1 MLIVRTLDPM
11 PAIATLAATFLV
23 ASISITLAALL
34 SFRLLGRFVNRMVS
48 FSIGVLLATAFLHL
62 IPEAFESHVPLRDL
76 CGTLLAGLFGFF
88 FLEKIA
94 VYRHSHHFEG
104 DGHHHEHGHDAHEA
118 GRGGVFVLVGSAVHN
133 FSDGIVIAGAFL
145 ASPWV
150 GVAATLSIL
159 AHEIPHKLGDFI
171 VLLNAHVP
179 KPRAIGY
186 ASISSS
192 AIVIGGLVG
201 LFFLERLA
209 GLIPYVLVIAA
220 ANFLYISL
228 SDLVPQMHRIDPH
241 GRRGRDALW
250 QAVLIATGVAL
261 VILLNGW
268 AGD

>member
-1 MLIVRTLDPM
+1 M
-11 PAIATLAATFLV
+11 PVASVITATIAATFGV
-23 ASISITLAALL
+23 GAISIALAAYL

-62 IPEAFESHVPLRDL
+62 IPEAFESGASLRNL
-76 CGTLLAGLFGFF
+76 CAVMLAGLFGFF

-104 DGHHHEHGHDAHEA
+104 DGHHHAHGHDAHEA

-145 ASPWV
+145 ASPWI
-150 GVAATLSIL
+150 GLAATLSIL
-159 AHEIPHKLGDFI
+159 AHEIPHKIGDFI
-171 VLLNAHVP
+171 VLINAHVP
-179 KPRAIGY
+179 KTRAVAY

-192 AIVIGGLVG
+192 SIVVGGLIG
-201 LFFLERLA
+201 LAFLERITALV
-209 GLIPYVLVIAA
+209 PYVLVVAA

-241 GRRGRDALW
+241 GHRGRDTVW
-250 QAVLIATGVAL
+250 QAALIAAGVVVVL
-261 VILLNGW
+261 VLNRW
-268 AGD
+268 AEA